1 MSFIFDTETYCIKI
15 YVMVAHDL
23 DMTFVTY
30 LQKVISKNLQMFIFQ
45 KHNKYGF
52 HVSQRD

>member
-1 MSFIFDTETYCIKI
+1 MAFIFDTETYWIKI

-30 LQKVISKNLQMFIFQ
+30 LQKVINKKLRMLITSKVL
-45 KHNKYGF
+45 
-52 HVSQRD
+52 